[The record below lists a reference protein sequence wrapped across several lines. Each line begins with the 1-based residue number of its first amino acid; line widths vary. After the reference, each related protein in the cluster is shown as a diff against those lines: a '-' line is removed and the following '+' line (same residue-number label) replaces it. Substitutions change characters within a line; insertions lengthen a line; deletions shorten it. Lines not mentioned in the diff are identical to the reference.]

1 MALSQVYTA
10 VAGHTITADRWNTEF
25 GNILN
30 NGTDVAFPLTKAV
43 SFAGYT
49 ITWDAASVTT
59 IASSSSQAW
68 QMTPGA
74 KSGTPSTTGGL
85 INVVAST
92 YTDNNTSGSGTATA
106 WAAHAIQRPTLAA
119 TNASVATT
127 DAATLYIANA
137 PANGTNET
145 ITNPYALW
153 VDAGNIRLDGGI
165 ALQDSRTATAATP
178 LTVIATTTGTP
189 AAGIGVGILF
199 QAESAD
205 ENPSNFGQIEFD
217 ASDIDAGSEDTY
229 FQVLLRSAGAA
240 LSPSYRF
247 GATGATPSTAIFT
260 HSNASARTYT
270 LPNRSGT
277 VGVTLGTEVAS
288 TSGTSIDFTGIPA
301 GTRRITIMLELVS
314 TNGTDNWLIQIGD
327 TEGVEVTGYVG
338 AAALLDNAASV
349 TSANSTAGMLIG
361 SNGSAATVMNGIVT
375 LTLKNVSNFDW
386 TMQAILA
393 YSNAATVSVSAAA
406 KSLTAELDR
415 VRITTT
421 GGTNTFDAGTIN
433 VSYEM

>member
-127 DAATLYIANA
+127 NAATLYIANA

-153 VDAGNIRLDGGI
+153 VDDGNIRLDGGI

-229 FQVLLRSAGAA
+229 LQVLLRVAGAA
-240 LSPSYRF
+240 LTSCWRF
-247 GATGATPSTAIFT
+247 AATGAFNGILTHANTAARTYTFPNFTGSAVVQAGTAGVMNPINDASTTSTAHGLGATPST
-260 HSNASARTYT
+260 
-270 LPNRSGT
+270 
-277 VGVTLGTEVAS
+277 VWVTLECLTND
-288 TSGTSIDFTGIPA
+288 SGPSFVVGQRIYNFGAQGIA
-301 GTRRITIMLELVS
+301 GTDSRGITIAADA
-314 TNGTDNWLIQIGD
+314 TNTHIL
-327 TEGVEVTGYVG
+327 VG
-338 AAALLDNAASV
+338 A
-349 TSANSTAGMLIG
+349 
-361 SNGSAATVMNGIVT
+361 NG
-375 LTLKNVSNFDW
+375 
-386 TMQAILA
+386 
-393 YSNAATVSVSAAA
+393 VSVIAADDWNA
-406 KSLTAELDR
+406 TDLTQTSWK
-415 VRITTT
+415 ITATP
-421 GGTNTFDAGTIN
+421 
-433 VSYEM
+433 VVYV